1 MMDFPG
7 VRMTMTDEV
16 CILTSYRALLSL
28 SSAVV
33 GGGLQP
39 TRLILNRHVP
49 RNYMCDQPV
58 LDFYKFAERLQITEP
73 FVGLMTGV
81 PMHGTRIVTLRSVDI
96 TITAMITA
104 GVGNALTAG
113 VSEPVPFIPGTINIV
128 VLVDAHLAAA
138 ALVNAI
144 ITATEAKAATLSAC
158 SIISSVG
165 ELATGTSTDAV
176 VIACT
181 GRGPAMPYAGPGT
194 EIGYLIARSVR
205 ECLLQALEPCSMVS
219 PASVK
224 MQ

>member
-1 MMDFPG
+1 
-7 VRMTMTDEV
+7 
-16 CILTSYRALLSL
+16 
-28 SSAVV
+28 
-33 GGGLQP
+33 
-39 TRLILNRHVP
+39 
-49 RNYMCDQPV
+49 MCDQPV

-81 PMHGTRIVTLRSVDI
+81 PMNGTRIVTLRSVDI

-113 VSEPVPFIPGTINIV
+113 VSELVPFIPGTINIV

-165 ELATGTSTDAV
+165 DLATGTSTDAV

-205 ECLLQALEPCSMVS
+205 ECLLQALEPCGMVS